1 MSSFPTR
8 LLFYVRMIAFSL
20 FVFFI
25 IAMNGCVKTN
35 PSISNLDHSEMG
47 GAGQLVLH
55 LPMASNLSLQCTQGA
70 FDRYSHN
77 AVCTRYD
84 IDLDTSNNRNE
95 SVFAPIGGT
104 VYVHEEDPATG
115 FGRHV
120 CIDLGNGTYVVLG
133 HLSQIVVR
141 NGQEISVGQF
151 LGYEG
156 CTGNCSGDHI
166 HIGLHRGD
174 AQLSAENG
182 ESIPATYLI
191 KDPTVQ
197 SGMSTLGSEDFHCG
211 LVAAGDAENGSY
223 YSSVLEPARFHPD
236 GTLVK
241 TLGDPRVYRLEESRT
256 RWITDETVFHSYGY
270 SFENVITISNEE
282 SSCYGRGDPINQ
294 QGMVRALQDQDGN
307 VWLLVGP
314 RAREDRYRMRVR
326 VRALQE
332 VLSSWGISLDRTP
345 LISVNSQDAS
355 LTDWPIRNGFA
366 NFREGTLVKEHSSSD
381 VFVISTSVPMPVRDW
396 ETFVLLD
403 YQSQSIIELNQGDL
417 ASLYDSIGSCQIPS
431 MCLSLDAVRVCGG
444 NFRQGNMGGPVQ
456 NEPEPHAPESEPE
469 FMIDPDAQVE
479 APVNDAQ
486 VRSDS
491 QQDAGVPVPD
501 DDPPAPD
508 DLDEE
513 PVEENEVD
521 RCDEY
526 ACIIDADED
535 GRDET
540 LILSDDIWIQDSLS
554 TLDVFVYSNGG
565 CFDGTLSA
573 EDLVHSENDYYFI
586 DFSRF
591 DHLCHSELTLISSV
605 GTDGLPPDDHMGNWN
620 WWQTGEFCTS
630 SSQLCELM
638 NNDRQ
643 WEEWLLAV
651 AWDPV
656 RGLVP
661 NGNGYTLNAQL

>member
-1 MSSFPTR
+1 MG
-8 LLFYVRMIAFSL
+8 
-20 FVFFI
+20 
-25 IAMNGCVKTN
+25 GCVKTN
-35 PSISNLDHSEMG
+35 PTFSELDHREMG
-47 GAGQLVLH
+47 GADPLVLH
-55 LPMASNLSLQCTQGA
+55 LPMASELSLQCTQGVRGP
-70 FDRYSHN
+70 FSHN
-77 AVCTRYD
+77 ANCTRFD
-84 IDLDTSNNRNE
+84 IDLDTSNSRNE
-95 SVFAPIGGT
+95 SIFAPIGGI
-104 VYVHEEDPATG
+104 VYVHEANPQTG

-120 CIDLGNGTYVVLG
+120 SIDLGNGTHVVVG
-133 HLSQIVVR
+133 HLSSIAVR

-156 CTGNCSGDHI
+156 CTGNCSGDHV

-174 AQLSAENG
+174 AQASAENG
-182 ESIPATYLI
+182 ESIPTSYFV
-191 KDPTVQ
+191 KDPSAPQGVKI
-197 SGMSTLGSEDFHCG
+197 LRSEDFQCG
-211 LVAAGDAENGSY
+211 LIAAGDDRNGDY

-241 TLGDPRVYRLEESRT
+241 TLGDPRVYRLEESRR

-270 SFENVITISNEE
+270 SFDNVITISNEE

-294 QGMVRALQDQDGN
+294 QGMVRALQDERGT
-307 VWLLVGP
+307 VWLEVGP
-314 RAREDRYRMRVR
+314 RAREDRYRIQVR
-326 VRALQE
+326 ERAMSE
-332 VLSSWGISLDRTP
+332 VLLSFGISLDRTP
-345 LISVNSQDAS
+345 LVSVNSQDAS
-355 LTDWPIRNGFA
+355 LMDWPMRNGYA
-366 NFREGTLVKEHSSSD
+366 NLREGTLVKERGTSD

-396 ETFVLLD
+396 ETFVLLG
-403 YQSQSIIELNQGDL
+403 YQSQSIIELNPGDL
-417 ASLYDSIGSCQIPS
+417 ASLYDSVGSCQIPS

-456 NEPEPHAPESEPE
+456 NEPEPHAPESEPTL
-469 FMIDPDAQVE
+469 MIDPDAQVE
-479 APVNDAQ
+479 APVNDAEA
-486 VRSDS
+486 RSDS
-491 QQDAGVPVPD
+491 EQDAGVPVSD

-508 DLDEE
+508 NFDEE

-521 RCDEY
+521 CCDEY

-540 LILSDDIWIQDSLS
+540 LILSDDIWIQDSLR
-554 TLDVFVYSNGG
+554 TLDAFVYSNGG

-573 EDLVHSENDYYFI
+573 EDLVISENDHYFI

-591 DHLCHSELTLISSV
+591 DHPCHSELTLISSV

-643 WEEWLLAV
+643 WEEWLLSV

-656 RGLVP
+656 HGLVP